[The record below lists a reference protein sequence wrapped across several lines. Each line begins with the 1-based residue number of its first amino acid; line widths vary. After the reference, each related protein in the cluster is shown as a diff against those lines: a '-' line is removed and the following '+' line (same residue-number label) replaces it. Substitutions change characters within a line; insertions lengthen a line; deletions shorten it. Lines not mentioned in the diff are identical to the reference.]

1 MGMTQLDENIRSLI
15 VDYDESTCE
24 AGFIFKELSRNA
36 FGARPLDKAK
46 MSEAL
51 DKTCAEA
58 KSTAYEVIYAI
69 ERISANQ

>member
-1 MGMTQLDENIRSLI
+1 MGMTQLDDNIRSLI
-15 VDYDESTCE
+15 VDYDDSTCE
-24 AGFIFKELSRNA
+24 AGFILKELSRNA
-36 FGARPLDKAK
+36 FGARPLDKQK

-58 KSTAYEVIYAI
+58 KDKALAVIYSI